1 MMDIK
6 VSKDKHISGWV
17 HRENFIYFMKWNQ
30 KPCVETKV
38 TDRGKRSKTL
48 SEIRPIEKISNG
60 QSHIEPSHSL
70 RQNDAKLQTHP
81 PSTLDVKMPNLSKN

>member
-17 HRENFIYFMKWNQ
+17 DRENFIYFMKWNQ
-30 KPCVETKV
+30 KPCVKTKV

-48 SEIRPIEKISNG
+48 SEIRPIDKISNG

>member
-6 VSKDKHISGWV
+6 VSKDKHIIGSV
-17 HRENFIYFMKWNQ
+17 DRENFTYFMKWNQ
-30 KPCVETKV
+30 KPCVKTKV

-48 SEIRPIEKISNG
+48 SEIRPIDKISNG

>member
-30 KPCVETKV
+30 KPCVKTKV

>member
-30 KPCVETKV
+30 KPCVKTKV

-48 SEIRPIEKISNG
+48 SEIRPIDKISKG
-60 QSHIEPSHSL
+60 PV
-70 RQNDAKLQTHP
+70 TY
-81 PSTLDVKMPNLSKN
+81 